1 MAQTT
6 VESARVA
13 ELLAELAALEEPRVR
28 EVNANH
34 GDDHGVNL
42 GKLRAVAKR
51 LKTDHELALELWDSG
66 DSAARLLAI
75 LVCRPKSF
83 TAAELD
89 AMIRE
94 ARTPK
99 VIDWLVNYVVKKSP
113 HAEALRLAWSAD
125 PDQLVAAAGWA
136 LTAERVAKT
145 PDGLDLPGLLDVVEA
160 EMKAAPDRLQ
170 WEMNHTLAEIGISHA
185 EYRPRALEIGERLE
199 VLKDYPT
206 PPNCTSPYAPIWIAE
221 IVGRRAGE

>member
-1 MAQTT
+1 
-6 VESARVA
+6 
-13 ELLAELAALEEPRVR
+13 
-28 EVNANH
+28 
-34 GDDHGVNL
+34 
-42 GKLRAVAKR
+42 
-51 LKTDHELALELWDSG
+51 
-66 DSAARLLAI
+66 
-75 LVCRPKSF
+75 
-83 TAAELD
+83 
-89 AMIRE
+89 MIRE

-113 HAEALRLAWSAD
+113 HAEALRVAWSAD
-125 PDQLVAAAGWA
+125 PDPLVAAAGWA

-160 EMKAAPDRLQ
+160 EMKTAPDRLQ

-185 EYRPRALEIGERLE
+185 ALRPRAIEIGERLE

-221 IVGRRAGE
+221 IVGRREGK